1 MSMYS
6 LNRESISMSKP
17 SGFTEADVPD
27 QSGKCF
33 IVTGANAGVGFEIAR
48 VLAARG
54 ARVLVGCRE
63 QTRAQDAIARIK
75 RITPN
80 AGLVWLPLDL
90 GDLDSVRTAAE
101 IAAKEPR
108 IDALI
113 NNAGIM
119 NPPLTRTKQGFESQF
134 GVNHLGVFALTSLL
148 LPRLAKTPGARVV
161 VTSSVAHLKAKIDWA
176 DLNADKSYIKNERYG
191 GSKLANALF
200 FFELDR
206 RLRAAKSPVT
216 AIGVHP
222 GVAATSLGRHMGL
235 IQIVGPIVRLLLN
248 SADKG
253 AWPALLAAT
262 GKVKPGGYYG
272 PTGFGGIRGVAGEAK
287 RAPHAEDP
295 ALAKRLWDVSIAMT
309 GIDPG
314 LPQGAR

>member
-1 MSMYS
+1 MS
-6 LNRESISMSKP
+6 NSK
-17 SGFTEADVPD
+17 GFTEADVP
-27 QSGKCF
+27 QQTGKSF

-54 ARVLVGCRE
+54 ARILLGCRE

-75 RITPN
+75 RMTPN
-80 AGLVWLPLDL
+80 ADLVWLPLDL

-119 NPPLTRTKQGFESQF
+119 HPPLTRTKQGFESQF
-134 GVNHLGVFALTSLL
+134 GVNHLGVFALTALL
-148 LPRLAKTPGARVV
+148 LPKLAETPGSRVV
-161 VTSSVAHLKAKIDWA
+161 VTSSVAHLKAKIDWD

-191 GSKLANALF
+191 ASKLASALF

-222 GVAATSLGRHMGL
+222 GVANTSLGRHMGIL
-235 IQIVGPIVRLLLN
+235 QIAGPIVGLLLN

-295 ALAKRLWDVSIAMT
+295 ALAKRLWDTSIAMT

-314 LPQGAR
+314 LPAA

>member
-1 MSMYS
+1 MS
-6 LNRESISMSKP
+6 NSK
-17 SGFTEADVPD
+17 GFTEANVPK
-27 QSGKCF
+27 QTGKSF
-33 IVTGANAGVGFEIAR
+33 IVTGANAGVGFEITR
-48 VLAARG
+48 VLATGG
-54 ARVLVGCRE
+54 ARVLLGCRE
-63 QTRAQDAIARIK
+63 QTRALDAIARIK

-80 AGLVWLPLDL
+80 ANLVWLPLDL

-101 IAAKEPR
+101 IAAKEPW

-113 NNAGIM
+113 NNAAIM

-148 LPRLAKTPGARVV
+148 LPKLAETPGSRVV
-161 VTSSVAHLKAKIDWA
+161 VTSSIAHLKAKIDWD
-176 DLNADKSYIKNERYG
+176 DLNADKSYIKNDRYG

-222 GVAATSLGRHMGL
+222 GVANTSLGRHMG
-235 IQIVGPIVRLLLN
+235 IVQIAGPIVGLLLN

-314 LPQGAR
+314 LPAA

>member
-1 MSMYS
+1 
-6 LNRESISMSKP
+6 MSK
-17 SGFTEADVPD
+17 SKGFTEAYVP
-27 QSGKCF
+27 QQTGKSF

-54 ARVLVGCRE
+54 ARVLLGCRE
-63 QTRAQDAIARIK
+63 QTRALDAIARIK

-80 AGLVWLPLDL
+80 ADLVWLPLDL

-101 IAAKEPR
+101 VAAKEPR

-148 LPRLAKTPGARVV
+148 LPKLTETPGARVV
-161 VTSSVAHLKAKIDWA
+161 VTSSIAHLKAKIDWE
-176 DLNADKSYIKNERYG
+176 DLNADKSYVNDRYG

-206 RLRAAKSPVT
+206 RLRAARSPVT

-235 IQIVGPIVRLLLN
+235 IQIVGPIVGLLLN
-248 SADKG
+248 SAEKG

-262 GKVKPGGYYG
+262 GNVKPGGYYG

-314 LPQGAR
+314 LPAA

>member
-1 MSMYS
+1 MS
-6 LNRESISMSKP
+6 NSK
-17 SGFTEADVPD
+17 GFTEADVP
-27 QSGKCF
+27 QQTGKSF

-54 ARVLVGCRE
+54 ARVLLGCRE
-63 QTRAQDAIARIK
+63 QTKAQDAMTRIK

-80 AGLVWLPLDL
+80 ADLVWLPLDL

-113 NNAGIM
+113 NNAGVM

-148 LPRLAKTPGARVV
+148 LPKLAETPGSRVV
-161 VTSSVAHLKAKIDWA
+161 VTSSVAHLKAKIDWD

-191 GSKLANALF
+191 ASKLANALF

-222 GVAATSLGRHMGL
+222 GVANTSLGRHMG
-235 IQIVGPIVRLLLN
+235 IVQIAGPIVGLLLN

-262 GKVKPGGYYG
+262 GQVKPGGYYG
-272 PTGFGGIRGVAGEAK
+272 PTGFGGIRGAAGVAR

-295 ALAKRLWDVSIAMT
+295 ALAKRLWEVSIAMT

-314 LPQGAR
+314 LPAA

>member
-1 MSMYS
+1 MS
-6 LNRESISMSKP
+6 NGK
-17 SGFTEADVPD
+17 GFTEADVPE
-27 QSGKCF
+27 QTGKSF

-54 ARVLVGCRE
+54 ARVLLGCRE
-63 QTRAQDAIARIK
+63 QTRALDAIARIK

-80 AGLVWLPLDL
+80 ADLVWLPLDL
-90 GDLDSVRTAAE
+90 GDLDSVRAAAE
-101 IAAKEPR
+101 IATKEPR

-113 NNAGIM
+113 NNAGVM

-148 LPRLAKTPGARVV
+148 LPKLAETPGSRVV
-161 VTSSVAHLKAKIDWA
+161 VTSSVAHLKAKIDWD
-176 DLNADKSYIKNERYG
+176 DLNADKSYIKTDRYG
-191 GSKLANALF
+191 ASKLANALF
-200 FFELDR
+200 LLELDR

-222 GVAATSLGRHMGL
+222 GIASTSLGRHMGL
-235 IQIVGPIVRLLLN
+235 LQFAGPIVGLLLN

-272 PTGFGGIRGVAGEAK
+272 PIGFGGVRGVAGEAK

-309 GIDPG
+309 GIDAG
-314 LPQGAR
+314 LPAA

>member
-1 MSMYS
+1 MS
-6 LNRESISMSKP
+6 NSK
-17 SGFTEADVPD
+17 GFTEVNVPK
-27 QSGKCF
+27 QTGKSF

-54 ARVLVGCRE
+54 ARVLLGCRE
-63 QTRAQDAIARIK
+63 QTKAQDAVARIK

-80 AGLVWLPLDL
+80 ADLVWLPLDL
-90 GDLDSVRTAAE
+90 GDLDSIHTAAE

-113 NNAGIM
+113 NNAAIM

-148 LPRLAKTPGARVV
+148 LSKLAETPGARVV
-161 VTSSVAHLKAKIDWA
+161 VTSSVAHLKAKIDWD
-176 DLNADKSYIKNERYG
+176 DLNADKSYIKNDRYG

-222 GVAATSLGRHMGL
+222 GIASTSLGRHMG
-235 IQIVGPIVRLLLN
+235 IAQIAGPIVGLLLN

-262 GKVKPGGYYG
+262 GQVKPGGYYG

-314 LPQGAR
+314 LPAA

>member
-1 MSMYS
+1 MS
-6 LNRESISMSKP
+6 NNK
-17 SGFTEADVPD
+17 GFTEADVSK
-27 QSGKCF
+27 QTGKTF
-33 IVTGANAGVGFEIAR
+33 IVTGANTGVGFEITR

-54 ARVLVGCRE
+54 ARVLLGCRE
-63 QTRAQDAIARIK
+63 QTRAQDAIAQIR

-80 AGLVWLPLDL
+80 ADLVWLPLDL

-148 LPRLAKTPGARVV
+148 LPKLAETPGSRVV
-161 VTSSVAHLKAKIDWA
+161 VTSSVAHLKASIDWD
-176 DLNADKSYIKNERYG
+176 DLNADKSYSKTERYG

-200 FFELDR
+200 FFELDH

-222 GVAATSLGRHMGL
+222 GVASTSLGRHMG
-235 IQIVGPIVRLLLN
+235 IAQIAGPIVGLLLN

-287 RAPHAEDP
+287 RAPHAGDP
-295 ALAKRLWDVSIAMT
+295 ALAKRLWEVSVAMT

-314 LPQGAR
+314 LPAA

>member
-1 MSMYS
+1 MS
-6 LNRESISMSKP
+6 NSK
-17 SGFTEADVPD
+17 GFTEADVPE
-27 QSGKCF
+27 QTRKSF

-54 ARVLVGCRE
+54 ARVLLGCRE
-63 QTRAQDAIARIK
+63 QTRALDAIARIK

-80 AGLVWLPLDL
+80 ADLVWLPLDL
-90 GDLDSVRTAAE
+90 GDLDSVRAAAE
-101 IAAKEPR
+101 IATKEPR

-113 NNAGIM
+113 NNAGVM

-148 LPRLAKTPGARVV
+148 LPKLAETPGSRVV
-161 VTSSVAHLKAKIDWA
+161 VTSSVAHLKAKIDWD
-176 DLNADKSYIKNERYG
+176 DLNADKSYIKTDRYG
-191 GSKLANALF
+191 ASKLANALF
-200 FFELDR
+200 LLELDR

-222 GVAATSLGRHMGL
+222 GIASTSLGRHMGL
-235 IQIVGPIVRLLLN
+235 LQFAGPIVGLLLN

-272 PTGFGGIRGVAGEAK
+272 PIGFGGVRGVAGEAK

-309 GIDPG
+309 GIDAG
-314 LPQGAR
+314 LPAA

>member
-1 MSMYS
+1 MSNS
-6 LNRESISMSKP
+6 R
-17 SGFTEADVPD
+17 GFSEANVPE
-27 QSGKCF
+27 QAGKSF

-54 ARVLVGCRE
+54 ARVLLGCRE
-63 QTRAQDAIARIK
+63 QTRAEEAIARIK

-80 AGLVWLPLDL
+80 ADLVWLPLDL
-90 GDLDSVRTAAE
+90 GDLDSVRNAAE

-119 NPPLTRTKQGFESQF
+119 HPPLTRTKQGFESQF
-134 GVNHLGVFALTSLL
+134 GVNHLGVFALTALL
-148 LPRLAKTPGARVV
+148 LPKLAETTGSRVV
-161 VTSSVAHLKAKIDWA
+161 VTSSVEHLKARIDW
-176 DLNADKSYIKNERYG
+176 DDINAEKSYIKGERYG
-191 GSKLANALF
+191 ASKLANALF

-206 RLRAAKSPVT
+206 RLRAAGMPVM
-216 AIGVHP
+216 AMGVHP
-222 GVAATSLGRHMGL
+222 GIAATSLGRHMG
-235 IQIVGPIVRLLLN
+235 IVQFAGPIVGLLLN

-262 GKVKPGGYYG
+262 GDVNSGGYYG
-272 PTGFGGIRGVAGEAK
+272 PTGFGGVRGLAGEAK
-287 RAPHAEDP
+287 RAPQAEDP
-295 ALAKRLWDVSIAMT
+295 GLAKRLWDASIAMT

-314 LPQGAR
+314 LPAG

>member
-1 MSMYS
+1 MS
-6 LNRESISMSKP
+6 NSK
-17 SGFTEADVPD
+17 GFTEANVP
-27 QSGKCF
+27 QQTGKSF
-33 IVTGANAGVGFEIAR
+33 IVTGANTGVGFEIAR

-54 ARVLVGCRE
+54 ARVLLGCRE
-63 QTRAQDAIARIK
+63 QTRALDAIARIK
-75 RITPN
+75 RITPD
-80 AGLVWLPLDL
+80 ADLVWLPLDL

-113 NNAGIM
+113 NNAAIM
-119 NPPLTRTKQGFESQF
+119 NPPLVRTKQGFESQF

-148 LPRLAKTPGARVV
+148 LLKLAETPGSRVV
-161 VTSSVAHLKAKIDWA
+161 VTSSIAHLKGKIDWD
-176 DLNADKSYIKNERYG
+176 DLNANKSYIKTDRYG

-222 GVAATSLGRHMGL
+222 GIANTSLGRHMGIIQL
-235 IQIVGPIVRLLLN
+235 IGPIVGLLLN
-248 SADKG
+248 SPDMA
-253 AWPALLAAT
+253 AWPALLGAT
-262 GKVKPGGYYG
+262 GKVKAGAYYG
-272 PTGFGGIRGVAGEAK
+272 PTGFGGVRGVAGEAK

-295 ALAKRLWDVSIAMT
+295 ALAKRLWDVSIVMT

-314 LPQGAR
+314 LPAA

>member
-1 MSMYS
+1 MSG
-6 LNRESISMSKP
+6 SK
-17 SGFTEADVPD
+17 GFTEADVA
-27 QSGKCF
+27 QQAGKSF

-54 ARVLVGCRE
+54 ARVLLGCRDR
-63 QTRAQDAIARIK
+63 TRALDAIARIK

-80 AGLVWLPLDL
+80 ADLVWLPLDL

-113 NNAGIM
+113 NNAAIM
-119 NPPLTRTKQGFESQF
+119 NPPLTRTKQGFEAQF
-134 GVNHLGVFALTSLL
+134 GVNHLGVFALTALL
-148 LPRLAKTPGARVV
+148 LPKLAETPESRVV
-161 VTSSVAHLKAKIDWA
+161 VTSSIAHLKASIDWD
-176 DLNADKSYIKNERYG
+176 DLNADKSYNKMDRYG

-216 AIGVHP
+216 AIGAHP
-222 GVAATSLGRHMGL
+222 GIASTSLGRHMRIL
-235 IQIVGPIVRLLLN
+235 QIAGPIVGLLLN

-262 GKVKPGGYYG
+262 GKVQPGGYYG

-287 RAPHAEDP
+287 RAAHAEDP

-314 LPQGAR
+314 LPAA

>member
-1 MSMYS
+1 MS
-6 LNRESISMSKP
+6 NSK
-17 SGFTEADVPD
+17 GFTEANVPK
-27 QSGKCF
+27 QTGKSF

-54 ARVLVGCRE
+54 ARVLLGCRE
-63 QTRAQDAIARIK
+63 QTKAQDAIARIK

-80 AGLVWLPLDL
+80 ADLVWLPLDL

-119 NPPLTRTKQGFESQF
+119 NPPLTRTRQGFESQF

-148 LPRLAKTPGARVV
+148 LPKLAETPGSRAV
-161 VTSSVAHLKAKIDWA
+161 VTSSIAHLKAKIDWD
-176 DLNADKSYIKNERYG
+176 DLNADKSYIKTDRYG
-191 GSKLANALF
+191 ASKLASALF

-222 GVAATSLGRHMGL
+222 GIASTSLGRHMG
-235 IQIVGPIVRLLLN
+235 IVQFAGPIVGLLLN

-272 PTGFGGIRGVAGEAK
+272 PTGFGGARGVAGEAK

-314 LPQGAR
+314 LPAA

>member
-1 MSMYS
+1 MS
-6 LNRESISMSKP
+6 NSK
-17 SGFTEADVPD
+17 GFTEANVPK
-27 QSGKCF
+27 QTGKSF

-48 VLAARG
+48 VLAGRG
-54 ARVLVGCRE
+54 ARVLLGCRE

-75 RITPN
+75 RFTPN
-80 AGLVWLPLDL
+80 ADLVWLPLDL

-148 LPRLAKTPGARVV
+148 LPKLAQTPGSRVV
-161 VTSSVAHLKAKIDWA
+161 VTSSVAHLKAKIDWD
-176 DLNADKSYIKNERYG
+176 DLNADKSYIKTERYG
-191 GSKLANALF
+191 ASKLASALF

-206 RLRAAKSPVT
+206 RLRAAKSPIT

-222 GVAATSLGRHMGL
+222 GIAATSLGRHMGFV
-235 IQIVGPIVRLLLN
+235 QIAGPIVGLLLN

-272 PTGFGGIRGVAGEAK
+272 PTGFGGIRGVAGGAK
-287 RAPHAEDP
+287 RAAHAEDP
-295 ALAKRLWDVSIAMT
+295 TLAKRLWDVSIAMT

-314 LPQGAR
+314 LPAA

>member
-1 MSMYS
+1 MS
-6 LNRESISMSKP
+6 NSK
-17 SGFTEADVPD
+17 GFTEANVPK
-27 QSGKCF
+27 QTGKSF

-54 ARVLVGCRE
+54 ARVLLGCRE

-80 AGLVWLPLDL
+80 AADLVWLPLDL

-113 NNAGIM
+113 NNAAIM

-148 LPRLAKTPGARVV
+148 LPKLAETPGARVV
-161 VTSSVAHLKAKIDWA
+161 VTSSVAHLKAKIDWD

-191 GSKLANALF
+191 GSKLASALF

-235 IQIVGPIVRLLLN
+235 IQIVGPIVGLLLN

-314 LPQGAR
+314 LPAA

>member
-1 MSMYS
+1 MS
-6 LNRESISMSKP
+6 NSK
-17 SGFTEADVPD
+17 GFTEANVPK
-27 QSGKCF
+27 QTGKSF

-54 ARVLVGCRE
+54 ARVLLGCRE

-80 AGLVWLPLDL
+80 ADLVWLPLDL
-90 GDLDSVRTAAE
+90 GDLDGVRTAAE

-148 LPRLAKTPGARVV
+148 LPKLAETPGSRVV
-161 VTSSVAHLKAKIDWA
+161 VTSSVAHLKAKIDWD
-176 DLNADKSYIKNERYG
+176 DLNADKSYIKKDRYG

-222 GVAATSLGRHMGL
+222 GVAATSLGRHMG
-235 IQIVGPIVRLLLN
+235 IAQIAGPIVGLLLN

-314 LPQGAR
+314 LPAA

>member
-1 MSMYS
+1 
-6 LNRESISMSKP
+6 MSK
-17 SGFTEADVPD
+17 SKGFTEAYVSK
-27 QSGKCF
+27 QTGKTF
-33 IVTGANAGVGFEIAR
+33 IVTGANTGVGFEIAR

-54 ARVLVGCRE
+54 ARVLLGCRE
-63 QTRAQDAIARIK
+63 QTKAQEAIARIK

-80 AGLVWLPLDL
+80 ADLVWLPLDL
-90 GDLDSVRTAAE
+90 GDLESVRTSAE

-113 NNAGIM
+113 NNAGVM
-119 NPPLTRTKQGFESQF
+119 NPPLTRTKQGLESQF

-148 LPRLAKTPGARVV
+148 LPKLAETPGSRVV
-161 VTSSVAHLKAKIDWA
+161 VTSSVAHLKAKIDW
-176 DLNADKSYIKNERYG
+176 DELNADKSYIKTDRYG
-191 GSKLANALF
+191 ASKLANALF

-222 GVAATSLGRHMGL
+222 GVANTSLGRHMGFV
-235 IQIVGPIVRLLLN
+235 QVVGPIVGLLLN

-262 GKVKPGGYYG
+262 GQVKPGGYYG

-287 RAPHAEDP
+287 RAPNAEDP

-314 LPQGAR
+314 LPAVTS

>member
-1 MSMYS
+1 MSS
-6 LNRESISMSKP
+6 SK
-17 SGFTEADVPD
+17 GFTEADVPK
-27 QSGKCF
+27 QTGKSF

-54 ARVLVGCRE
+54 ARVLLGCRE

-80 AGLVWLPLDL
+80 ADLVWLPLDL

-119 NPPLTRTKQGFESQF
+119 NPPLTRTRQGFESQF

-148 LPRLAKTPGARVV
+148 LPKLAETPGSRAV
-161 VTSSVAHLKAKIDWA
+161 VTSSVAHLKAKIDWD
-176 DLNADKSYIKNERYG
+176 DLNADKSYIKTDRYG

-222 GVAATSLGRHMGL
+222 GIASTSLGRHMG
-235 IQIVGPIVRLLLN
+235 IVQFAGPIVGLLLN

-314 LPQGAR
+314 LPAA

>member
-1 MSMYS
+1 
-6 LNRESISMSKP
+6 MSKV
-17 SGFTEADVPD
+17 SGFTEANVPD
-27 QSGKCF
+27 LRGKCF
-33 IVTGANAGVGFEIAR
+33 VVTGANAGVGFEIAR

-54 ARVLVGCRE
+54 ARVLLGCRE

-80 AGLVWLPLDL
+80 ADLVWLPLDL
-90 GDLDSVRTAAE
+90 GDLGSVRTAAE

-108 IDALI
+108 IDTLI

-134 GVNHLGVFALTSLL
+134 GINHLGVFALTSLL
-148 LPRLAKTPGARVV
+148 LPKLAETPGARVV
-161 VTSSVAHLKAKIDWA
+161 VTSSVAHLKAKVDW
-176 DLNADKSYIKNERYG
+176 DDVNADKSYVKTERYG
-191 GSKLANALF
+191 ASKLANALF

-235 IQIVGPIVRLLLN
+235 MQIVGPIVGLLLN

-272 PTGFGGIRGVAGEAK
+272 PTSFGGIRGVAGEAK

-309 GIDPG
+309 RIDPG
-314 LPQGAR
+314 LQAVTP

>member
-1 MSMYS
+1 MS
-6 LNRESISMSKP
+6 NSK
-17 SGFTEADVPD
+17 GFTEANVSK
-27 QSGKCF
+27 QTGKSF

-54 ARVLVGCRE
+54 ARVLLGCRE
-63 QTRAQDAIARIK
+63 QTKAQDAIARIK

-80 AGLVWLPLDL
+80 ADLVWLPLDL

-101 IAAKEPR
+101 ITAKEPR
-108 IDALI
+108 MDALI
-113 NNAGIM
+113 NNAAIM

-148 LPRLAKTPGARVV
+148 LPKLAETPGSRVV
-161 VTSSVAHLKAKIDWA
+161 VTSSIAHLKAKIAWD
-176 DLNADKSYIKNERYG
+176 DLNADKSYIKNDRYG
-191 GSKLANALF
+191 GSKLASALF

-222 GVAATSLGRHMGL
+222 GVANTSLGRHMGFV
-235 IQIVGPIVRLLLN
+235 QFAGPIVGLLLN

-314 LPQGAR
+314 LPAA